1 MKLHFTLYK
10 KKKQQVQLRR
20 AITYSS
26 STPNDCTITRTAVT
40 KLSIKAFSP
49 IMEQKNFCLD
59 VIFLYLVLKW
69 TTNQVVLGIGL
80 ASIKLQLQG
89 LYLSSTVI

>member
-1 MKLHFTLYK
+1 
-10 KKKQQVQLRR
+10 
-20 AITYSS
+20 
-26 STPNDCTITRTAVT
+26 
-40 KLSIKAFSP
+40 
-49 IMEQKNFCLD
+49 MEQKNFCLD

>member
-1 MKLHFTLYK
+1 M
-10 KKKQQVQLRR
+10 
-20 AITYSS
+20 TYSGS
-26 STPNDCTITRTAVT
+26 IPNDCTIICTAVT
-40 KLSIKAFSP
+40 KLSIKALSP
-49 IMEQKNFCLD
+49 IMEQKKNLCLD